1 MRISIRKQSRNICWQ
16 DPHIPRYMLWLDG
29 KISVGKY
36 DDSGLF
42 TTYWS
47 ADNSLRQVSA
57 SPWLDEN
64 VNALTSDMEVFGKC
78 IEPVSGFYDGG
89 AWFIGV
95 HKLMDGRLAGFF
107 HAESHWPGVSAAY
120 KSIGVTYSS
129 DNGLTWETA
138 TTTDVGLDFGML
150 NKRLQFNGDYYI
162 RKTTDMYT
170 VGETLPDVF
179 GASSPKGNYA
189 DMTTKG
195 WEITL
200 TWRDQFTLAEKPFNY
215 EIRGTL
221 SDYISTIYAGK
232 RVGEIWGYVTEGLFK
247 DQADID
253 SHADQTLIQSSSK
266 RITYPGD
273 VKIKD
278 LNGDHVIDYGN
289 NTVDDHGDKTVIGN
303 ALPRYAYSI
312 NLSGDWNNFF
322 LSAFF
327 QGVGKQDWYPSSECI
342 FWGQYNRPYNN
353 MPTWHQGNYWTED
366 NTDAYLPRYAGY
378 NASLKSTPQT
388 RYLQNVAYIRLKN
401 LQFGYTLPQP
411 IVSKAK
417 LQNVRVYISA
427 ENLWCW
433 SPLYKHTR
441 DLDVTNIYGSDPDL
455 TDADMSSGL
464 NGNRGSGDGNSYPQ
478 MKSVS
483 LGLSV
488 TF

>member
-1 MRISIRKQSRNICWQ
+1 MGVLPFRLRWMACVGRGVLEGEPGFVLQSENTCFIRFVRNGNVSPYSFLELLSISTSGRVLNGLKN
-16 DPHIPRYMLWLDG
+16 
-29 KISVGKY
+29 KY
-36 DDSGLF
+36 
-42 TTYWS
+42 TS
-47 ADNSLRQVSA
+47 APAVMPD
-57 SPWLDEN
+57 
-64 VNALTSDMEVFGKC
+64 
-78 IEPVSGFYDGG
+78 
-89 AWFIGV
+89 
-95 HKLMDGRLAGFF
+95 
-107 HAESHWPGVSAAY
+107 
-120 KSIGVTYSS
+120 
-129 DNGLTWETA
+129 GLTWETA

-150 NKRLQFNGDYYI
+150 NNRLQFNGDYYI

-221 SDYISTIYAGK
+221 SDYISTIDRYNNQTGNLDDYYAGK

-342 FWGQYNRPYNN
+342 
-353 MPTWHQGNYWTED
+353 
-366 NTDAYLPRYAGY
+366 
-378 NASLKSTPQT
+378 
-388 RYLQNVAYIRLKN
+388 
-401 LQFGYTLPQP
+401 
-411 IVSKAK
+411 
-417 LQNVRVYISA
+417 
-427 ENLWCW
+427 
-433 SPLYKHTR
+433 
-441 DLDVTNIYGSDPDL
+441 
-455 TDADMSSGL
+455 
-464 NGNRGSGDGNSYPQ
+464 SGDSITARITTCLPGIRAIIGQKTIRMLICPV
-478 MKSVS
+478 MPAIM
-483 LGLSV
+483 LP
-488 TF
+488 